1 MQIQASNSGLSQRLF
16 DSRIVWFDWLDGG
29 ASSSNAE
36 PRHSLVAS
44 GRRASG
50 DTGEIR
56 SGRNQSKDPVEIF
69 CGSRTCK
76 PNSVC
81 RIAPAGRSFLWAAHY
96 CAAQATYPEVVARR
110 AGTRPGRGLFSPPQ
124 APSLFGLA
132 PCGVCPARR
141 ITATAVR
148 SYRTFSPLPRRCRR
162 GGIFS
167 VALSV
172 EWTRPSKLG
181 RGTLPD
187 VIRHTALWSSDF
199 PPPPLDA
206 ARATV
211 RSSCQRLHCNSR
223 RSSVVSRQE
232 PATDLH
238 GFTRIKI
245 LAWWRQSLLLCF
257 SSGCLIRVDP

>member
-1 MQIQASNSGLSQRLF
+1 MFVAAGPV
-16 DSRIVWFDWLDGG
+16 SRILSAGLLRQDGH
-29 ASSSNAE
+29 SSGPNITVRLKRPTRRLWRAE
-36 PRHSLVAS
+36 PA
-44 GRRASG
+44 RA
-50 DTGEIR
+50 
-56 SGRNQSKDPVEIF
+56 
-69 CGSRTCK
+69 
-76 PNSVC
+76 
-81 RIAPAGRSFLWAAHY
+81 
-96 CAAQATYPEVVARR
+96 
-110 AGTRPGRGLFSPPQ
+110 PGGLFSPPR

-141 ITATAVR
+141 ITAAAVR

-172 EWTRPSKLG
+172 EWTRPSEPG

-211 RSSCQRLHCNSR
+211 RSSCQQCHYSGR
-223 RSSVVSRQE
+223 RRRTSGVGTQTSDSDLRPSASHRFGGRDHIGLYAMPPIVKDHAKEFNNGAELSERRGTQQE
-232 PATDLH
+232 RSCDSQ
-238 GFTRIKI
+238 GE
-245 LAWWRQSLLLCF
+245 
-257 SSGCLIRVDP
+257 RVT

>member
-1 MQIQASNSGLSQRLF
+1 MIGVPLLSL
-16 DSRIVWFDWLDGG
+16 
-29 ASSSNAE
+29 
-36 PRHSLVAS
+36 LV
-44 GRRASG
+44 
-50 DTGEIR
+50 
-56 SGRNQSKDPVEIF
+56 
-69 CGSRTCK
+69 GSRTYK
-76 PNSVC
+76 PNSV
-81 RIAPAGRSFLWAAHY
+81 RLAAGRSFLWAAHY

-110 AGTRPGRGLFSPPQ
+110 AGTRPGGLFSRLQ

-172 EWTRPSKLG
+172 EWTRPSEPG

-211 RSSCQRLHCNSR
+211 RSSCQQCHYSGRRASDLGRRNSDVRLRPSTFRLAPVR
-223 RSSVVSRQE
+223 RARSHRALRD
-232 PATDLH
+232 ATDRE
-238 GFTRIKI
+238 GSCEGI
-245 LAWWRQSLLLCF
+245 
-257 SSGCLIRVDP
+257 

>member
-1 MQIQASNSGLSQRLF
+1 MSVGRVDASK
-16 DSRIVWFDWLDGG
+16 I
-29 ASSSNAE
+29 
-36 PRHSLVAS
+36 
-44 GRRASG
+44 
-50 DTGEIR
+50 GE
-56 SGRNQSKDPVEIF
+56 F

-76 PNSVC
+76 PNSVR
-81 RIAPAGRSFLWAAHY
+81 RIAPAGRSFLWAEHY

-172 EWTRPSKLG
+172 EWTRPSKPGRAPSRTLSGTLLCGVRTFLPRHLTQRERPSGPAANRFIIADGGRQTSDARTSDLG
-181 RGTLPD
+181 R
-187 VIRHTALWSSDF
+187 
-199 PPPPLDA
+199 
-206 ARATV
+206 
-211 RSSCQRLHCNSR
+211 
-223 RSSVVSRQE
+223 
-232 PATDLH
+232 
-238 GFTRIKI
+238 
-245 LAWWRQSLLLCF
+245 
-257 SSGCLIRVDP
+257 